1 MVTRNFTLQDLPYTR
16 LLQVPDEDRE
26 FLTLEEL
33 KPHQLTEL
41 SGVVPVPSGDS
52 GLTSRSNTNTLHN
65 SRLSPSAGTSH
76 GSHQLTSPIINN
88 SGEQVLDEEE
98 EEKS

>member
-41 SGVVPVPSGDS
+41 SGVVTVPSGDS
-52 GLTSRSNTNTLHN
+52 GLTSRPNTQHN

-76 GSHQLTSPIINN
+76 GSHQLTNPVINN
-88 SGEQVLDEEE
+88 SGEQVLGEEE
-98 EEKS
+98 RVDK